1 MPLLEN
7 LSGEYEVG
15 QSVTSWILP
24 RQHTTGISN
33 AGSILNDAAVGIN
46 AMPC

>member
-7 LSGEYEVG
+7 LSGEHGVG
-15 QSVTSWILP
+15 QSVMSWILL
-24 RQHTTGISN
+24 RQRTAGISN